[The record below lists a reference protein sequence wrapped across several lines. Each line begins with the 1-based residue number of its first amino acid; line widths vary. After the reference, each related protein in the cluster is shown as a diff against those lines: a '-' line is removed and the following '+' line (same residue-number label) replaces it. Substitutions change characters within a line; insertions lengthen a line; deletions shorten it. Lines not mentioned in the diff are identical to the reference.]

1 MELSESKKKPTY
13 IPLIVGVIFTI
24 LFFIPLSTGDVFD
37 QISGI
42 RGSNRFYI
50 LAFHLILRAFLAFW
64 TFRLVTQYELKGKYL
79 WALLTFITVGI
90 GLIAIN
96 IAILLKLKSTD

>member
-24 LFFIPLSTGDVFD
+24 LLFIPLSIGDVFD
-37 QISGI
+37 QISGL

-50 LAFHLILRAFLAFW
+50 FAFHLILRAFLVFW
-64 TFRLVTQYELKGKYL
+64 TFRLVNQYELKGKYL
-79 WALLTFITVGI
+79 WSLLTFITVGF
-90 GLIAIN
+90 GLIVIN
-96 IAILLKLKSTD
+96 IAILLKIKSPD